1 MPRNN
6 NIQELEELAA
16 RLQEDIVLAKS
27 REEHI
32 RLTARA
38 NEARKIL
45 DDMKTDAGIP
55 LYEFD
60 SATFTSGE
68 PSSCSCN
75 PGNENSCCMSNEITR

>member
-1 MPRNN
+1 MPGNN
-6 NIQELEELAA
+6 NIQELDELAA

-38 NEARKIL
+38 NAARKIV
-45 DDMKTDAGIP
+45 DDMKTEAGIP

-60 SATFTSGE
+60 SITFTPGGE
-68 PSSCSCN
+68 
-75 PGNENSCCMSNEITR
+75 G